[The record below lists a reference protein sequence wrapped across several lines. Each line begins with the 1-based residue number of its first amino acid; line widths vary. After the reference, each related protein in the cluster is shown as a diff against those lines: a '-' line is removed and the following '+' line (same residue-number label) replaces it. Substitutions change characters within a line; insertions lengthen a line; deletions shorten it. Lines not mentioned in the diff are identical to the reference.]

1 MSCGKVEVMARE
13 KLKNPASGRH
23 TVSSGRKLS
32 QEESKTNS
40 GRIQESRTEQLVTYQ
55 SVRDISTRFKLGR
68 SGVNTLFGIAERT
81 QFRYEKENPV
91 LKPDTADRLARF
103 NRIFKQAVEL
113 FEDEAEATH
122 WLSTPK
128 SALDGET
135 PLSALATDAGA
146 KKVEQILYR
155 AEYGMF
161 G

>member
-1 MSCGKVEVMARE
+1 MAQE
-13 KLKNPASGRH
+13 KQKNTSIKRSAG
-23 TVSSGRKLS
+23 TKGDA
-32 QEESKTNS
+32 QT
-40 GRIQESRTEQLVTYQ
+40 GQWVTYQ
-55 SVRDISTRFKLGR
+55 SVRDISARFKLGR
-68 SGVNTLFGIAERT
+68 AEVNNLFGIAKRT

-103 NRIFKQAVEL
+103 NRIFKQAVDL
-113 FEDEAEATH
+113 FEDEVEATH
-122 WLSTPK
+122 WLNTPK
-128 SALDGET
+128 SSLDGKT